1 MKMRKSLFLLAAAP
15 FVISCG
21 YEIPETVSVKTN
33 AEYNFIVGER
43 RQSLSEYLSV
53 KTIADSMNSA
63 DGEFSFDVYDY
74 YPAAD
79 RRSAENDGYP
89 SQKFLA
95 DCTLYEIPVD
105 IGEYLD
111 KMDFSESLK
120 GMSFEQTFDVPSLAV
135 DSYKEPLEL
144 PDLNEEIRTSADLAF
159 NPIEIPHGINGSI
172 PEESCPSQKINVRS
186 PEFETLAFYSGF
198 LELTL
203 ECQNVPIDK
212 TDLTVY
218 LNTADGTTITSTSG
232 VNLSEKH
239 TTVRLPLAGKTLPK
253 NMSMKVSGTSQDS
266 GSPDSS
272 SIYTVSARISDDAK
286 ISRATGLSMKIDPVA
301 INQKVIIGTDDAF
314 VECEIGDKSADEK
327 SVLSIETKLPDG
339 WSGITAASKEIRLE
353 GALTAENTEFDTAGE
368 TGIYLL
374 NRKLYLNGKTYKK
387 GDIQVVGNLEIELI
401 NATVEMP
408 DGEIPSI
415 EISTTT
421 CDITKVNSMTV
432 DLGKYKPSVQT
443 KVEKNEP
450 LPSEVTDVIEKM
462 ELLPSGMKVAY
473 FNTLPEGN
481 DITFT
486 VNSSFFGIADSADDM
501 KSGTSKEHPGTMEFL
516 GVEKTVKITETS
528 KIDFTAEMKFPGA
541 TAGNSYVT
549 LTDIE
554 VGKSY
559 TVSAKVTPVFD
570 WESVTLKTDATAVNG
585 DVDTGL
591 NVSEIFSSLTEKLG
605 DDSFIDRIALT
616 SIPLYVYAVVP
627 SAAEDFEFTGTMK
640 AVAYDENDRPIE
652 DNAVAIAEDKINSE
666 FTPLQFDA
674 EDKDKQQVI
683 GFGESGESSVKMS
696 ADIAELFNSRN
707 AKNIKIEYNFTLGSK
722 NQGEAGSTVEILK
735 KDLDELEGTD
745 SVSIRLHARLIL
757 PLELEILPDEESSDP
772 AKPVKIDVMNLIDRD
787 SDDSSDDDLFGRDE
801 ATDIDDIKKYIDA
814 IEYAGI
820 RYKMDNKVLRYT
832 ELEKDVKLVLD
843 MKDGN
848 GSPVYSN
855 EISLAVSSDAWKLFK
870 IETEKV
876 EQLLET
882 YPVRSDISV
891 ELPVGEL
898 IIPRETEIALNLAL
912 SVKTDGTI
920 ELFSR

>member
-1 MKMRKSLFLLAAAP
+1 MKKSFVLLAAVP
-15 FVISCG
+15 FIISCG
-21 YEIPETVSVKTN
+21 YEIPETISVKTN

-43 RQSLSEYLSV
+43 KQSLSEYLSV
-53 KTIADSMNSA
+53 ETLKQSMNPEGS
-63 DGEFSFDVYDY
+63 EFSFDIYDY
-74 YPAAD
+74 YPKTD
-79 RRSAENDGYP
+79 RQSAEGGGYP

-95 DCTLYEIPVD
+95 DCSLYEIPID

-111 KMDFSESLK
+111 QMNFSESLK
-120 GMSFEQTFDVPSLAV
+120 KMSFEQTFDVPSLAV

-144 PDLNEEIRTSADLAF
+144 PDLNEEIRKSADLDF
-159 NPIEIPHGINGSI
+159 EDIKIPHGINGSI
-172 PEESCPSQKINVRS
+172 PEESCPSQRINVRS
-186 PEFETLAFYSGF
+186 PEFEALTFYSGF
-198 LELTL
+198 LELML
-203 ECQNVPIDK
+203 ECQDTPIDR
-212 TDLTVY
+212 TNLTVY
-218 LNTADGTTITSTSG
+218 LNTTDGTEITHTSG
-232 VNLSEKH
+232 VNLNQKSN
-239 TTVRLPLAGKTLPK
+239 TISLPLAGKTLYQTM
-253 NMSMKVSGTSQDS
+253 NMKVSGTSQDS
-266 GSPDSS
+266 GSPGSFS
-272 SIYTVSARISDDAK
+272 TYTVSARISDDAK
-286 ISRATGLSMKIDPVA
+286 ISRATGLSMEIDP
-301 INQKVIIGTDDAF
+301 INVNQRVIIGTDDAF

-339 WSGITAASKEIRLE
+339 WSGITAVSKEIRLE
-353 GALTAENTEFDTAGE
+353 GALTAENSEFDTTSE
-368 TGIYLL
+368 TGNYLL
-374 NRKLYLNGKTYKK
+374 NRSLPLNGKVYKK
-387 GDIQVVGNLEIELI
+387 GNIQVVGNLNIKLT
-401 NATVEMP
+401 NATVVMP
-408 DGEIPSI
+408 DGKIPSI
-415 EISTTT
+415 EISTT

-432 DLGKYKPSVQT
+432 DLKKYESPIQT
-443 KVEKNEP
+443 KIGEREP
-450 LPSEVTDVIEKM
+450 LPSEVTDVIEEM
-462 ELLPSGMKVAY
+462 RLLPSGMNVVY

-486 VNSSFFGIADSADDM
+486 VNSNFFGIADSADAM

-516 GVEKTVKITETS
+516 GEKKTVKPAETS
-528 KIDFTAEMKFPGA
+528 EIDFTAEMQFPGA
-541 TAGNSYVT
+541 SEGNSYVT
-549 LTDIE
+549 LRDIE
-554 VGKSY
+554 IGKSY
-559 TVSAKVTPVFD
+559 TVSAEVTPVFD

-591 NVSEIFSSLTEKLG
+591 NISEIFNSLTDELG

-627 SAAEDFEFTGTMK
+627 RAAEDAEDKNNFEFTGTMK

-652 DNAVAIAEDKINSE
+652 DNAVTIEQKKILPTFTKLQRDSEDNSI
-666 FTPLQFDA
+666 
-674 EDKDKQQVI
+674 VI
-683 GFGESGESSVKMS
+683 GFGESGNVEEYTN
-696 ADIAELFNSRN
+696 IAELFNSRN
-707 AKNIKIEYNFTLGSK
+707 AKNIRIEYNFTLGSK
-722 NQGEAGSTVEILK
+722 NQGEAGSTVEIFK

-832 ELEKDVKLVLD
+832 DSKKDVKLVLD
-843 MKDGN
+843 MKDGD

-855 EISLAVSSDAWKLFK
+855 EISLAVSSDTWKLFK